1 MISESDTE
9 RIFRAEKRV
18 LIVSGEASGDT
29 YGAELI
35 RHVRS
40 MKPGTE
46 FFGVGGGKMR
56 DAGLTALFRAEEI
69 SVVGFVEILKQLG
82 PILSALTRLK
92 RSVRELKPDLVI
104 LIDFPDFNFRI
115 ARAAKKAGVPVFYY
129 VSPQVWAWRRGRV
142 KTIVKHVDQMIVIFP
157 FEVEFYRE
165 AGVSVEFYGHPIM
178 DVIGDGYGDG
188 RTFDPEK
195 PVIALLPGSRHGEVE
210 RHMDVL
216 LEAGRLIRE
225 KIPGA
230 RFRIPL
236 APTLSEDVIAP
247 YLERSD
253 LSVEIIPGDFHRV
266 VGTSDVAIACSG
278 TATLETALL
287 ETPMV
292 VYYRLNPMTYFLGR
306 MLIQVDYISMVN
318 LIARQQVVP
327 ELIQDDANPEN
338 IARETLRLLTDD
350 VARGEMVEKLK
361 SVKEAVGLPGA
372 SKRVAGR
379 VIGFLYGGNS
389 PDERAEG

>member
-1 MISESDTE
+1 MGEKDTE
-9 RIFRAEKRV
+9 RILRAEKRV

-35 RHVRS
+35 RHVKN
-40 MKPGTE
+40 MKPKTE
-46 FFGVGGGKMR
+46 FFGIGGKKMR
-56 DAGLTALFRAEEI
+56 DAGLTALFHAEDI

-82 PILSALTRLK
+82 PILKALSLLK

-142 KTIVKHVDQMIVIFP
+142 KTIVKNVDRMIVIFP
-157 FEVEFYRE
+157 FEVDFYRE

-178 DVIGDGYGDG
+178 DVIGEGYGDE
-188 RTFDPEK
+188 REYDPEN
-195 PVIALLPGSRHGEVE
+195 PLIALLPGSRHGEVE

-216 LEAGRLIRE
+216 LEAGRLIRD
-225 KIPGA
+225 KVPGA
-230 RFRIPL
+230 RFCIPL
-236 APTLSEDVIAP
+236 APTLTENVIAP
-247 YLERSD
+247 YLERSA
-253 LSVEIIPGDFHRV
+253 LSVEVIHDDFHRV

-287 ETPMV
+287 GTPMV

-318 LIARQQVVP
+318 LIARESVVP

-338 IARETLRLLTDD
+338 IARETIKLLTDD
-350 VARGEMVEKLK
+350 TARDEMIEKLQN
-361 SVKEAVGLPGA
+361 VKETVGLPGA
-372 SKRVAGR
+372 SRRVALR
-379 VIGFLYGGNS
+379 VADFLYGEDTFDKADG
-389 PDERAEG
+389 E